1 MIYPILLVVL
11 AAQGAVDPER
21 PIDLAPAVPPIQESD
36 VLTLEQ
42 AMEIGL
48 RNAFLVRT
56 AEARLRETEA
66 SKREAQSALGLRGS
80 VQGRYT
86 FFDREQRA
94 QFGEQTVVIQARS
107 GGSAQ
112 IDITLPLDINGNIR
126 RNIRAV
132 GFAVRASEMSLRG
145 DVNEIKSQIRRGY
158 NQILQS
164 EALVKV
170 QEDAVVAS
178 LQQLQNAR
186 KLFEA
191 QEVAKVDVLRFESQ
205 LAFDESNL
213 VQARNRL
220 ELAKQNFN
228 NLLVR
233 PIETPI
239 RAVSVQEMPPI
250 PTDVD
255 ELVAVAITNRPDVRR
270 QGFLLEQAG
279 QRRRLFQNA
288 NAPQLNLG
296 VNYTR
301 NINNSGFSGS
311 DYSASASIVMQWP
324 IIDGGQSRAQVQQVD
339 AQIDQLQI
347 QLEQILLGASLEVR
361 SAVQT
366 MIDAR
371 AQMLAFERNVEAA
384 EEAYRLSILRVQAG
398 EGITLEI
405 LNAQTA
411 LTQARAGV
419 ATSRYDYL
427 NAYALL
433 LRALGVDS
441 LEEYAGS
448 LGTEPVTLPAPAKPA
463 KPAAPQPARPS
474 RPRPNTDDPITEISS
489 TP

>member
-1 MIYPILLVVL
+1 MIFPILQMLII
-11 AAQGAVDPER
+11 AQGAVVPER
-21 PIDLAPAVPPIQESD
+21 PTELAPAVSPIQESD

-48 RNAFLVRT
+48 RNAFLIRT

-66 SKREAQSALGLRGS
+66 AKREAQSALGLRGN
-80 VQGRYT
+80 VQGRYS
-86 FFDREQRA
+86 FLDREQRV

-112 IDITLPLDINGNIR
+112 IDLTLPLDINGNIR

-145 DVNEIKSQIRRGY
+145 DINEIKSQIRRGY
-158 NQILQS
+158 NQILQA
-164 EALVKV
+164 EALVRV
-170 QEDAVVAS
+170 QEDAVAAS
-178 LQQLQNAR
+178 LQQLQNAQ
-186 KLFEA
+186 KQFEA
-191 QEVAKVDVLRFESQ
+191 QVLAKVDVLRFESQ

-233 PIETPI
+233 PIDTPTRVVPI
-239 RAVSVQEMPPI
+239 EEMPPI
-250 PTDVD
+250 PSDVD
-255 ELVAVAITNRPDVRR
+255 ELVAVAVANRPDIRR
-270 QGFLLEQAG
+270 QGFLLKQAE
-279 QRRRLFQNA
+279 QRRMLFKNA
-288 NAPQLNLG
+288 NAPQLNVG

-301 NINNSGFSGS
+301 NLNNSGFSP
-311 DYSASASIVMQWP
+311 DYNASASIVLQWP

-361 SAVQT
+361 NAVQT

-405 LNAQTA
+405 LNAQAA

-419 ATSRYDYL
+419 ETSRYDYL

-441 LEEYAGS
+441 LEEYTGKM
-448 LGTEPVTLPAPAKPA
+448 GTMPTTIAVKNQPVQT
-463 KPAAPQPARPS
+463 AAAQPTRLN
-474 RPRPNTDDPITEISS
+474 RPRPNTDDPVTEISS